1 MERKERATRLPRTTL
16 RQPNT
21 GAPRDQVQDFS
32 TESEG
37 RAKAVRHSVYGR
49 PRALTRTQIARVL
62 AWHDSRVT
70 FKELAASLNVS
81 TSTLRQVIKSRGS
94 HYKQAPPEER
104 GAALSAHRA
113 HVRGLQAANWL

>member
-1 MERKERATRLPRTTL
+1 MKRRERPMRLPGQV
-16 RQPNT
+16 RQPIRADVHRRGSQDLSIEAA
-21 GAPRDQVQDFS
+21 GAVRP
-32 TESEG
+32 
-37 RAKAVRHSVYGR
+37 VRHSVYGR
-49 PRALTRTQIARVL
+49 PRALTRSQIARVL

-104 GAALSAHRA
+104 AAALNAHRA
-113 HVRGLQAANWL
+113 HVRSLQAADWL

>member
-1 MERKERATRLPRTTL
+1 MKHKERATRLPEAAQR
-16 RQPNT
+16 RPNT
-21 GAPRDQVQDFS
+21 GAHPDQMRDIS
-32 TESEG
+32 KESVG
-37 RAKAVRHSVYGR
+37 RARAVRHSVYGR
-49 PRALTRTQIARVL
+49 PRALTTSQIVRVL

-104 GAALSAHRA
+104 AVALSVHRA
-113 HVRGLQAANWL
+113 HVRSLQAANWL

>member
-1 MERKERATRLPRTTL
+1 MKRQERAMRLPGTAQRL
-16 RQPNT
+16 SNT
-21 GAPRDQVQDFS
+21 GVPRDQVKDS
-32 TESEG
+32 SIDPAG

-49 PRALTRTQIARVL
+49 PRALTRTQISRVL

-113 HVRGLQAANWL
+113 HIRGIQAANWL

>member
-1 MERKERATRLPRTTL
+1 MKHQERATRVPEAAPR
-16 RQPNT
+16 RPNT
-21 GAPRDQVQDFS
+21 GARPDQGQDIS
-32 TESEG
+32 KELAG
-37 RAKAVRHSVYGR
+37 RARTVRHSVYGR

-104 GAALSAHRA
+104 AAALSVHRA

>member
-1 MERKERATRLPRTTL
+1 MKRQERATRLPGTAQR
-16 RQPNT
+16 RPIT
-21 GAPRDQVQDFS
+21 GARRDQEDFS
-32 TESEG
+32 TEPAG
-37 RAKAVRHSVYGR
+37 PAKAVRHSVYGR

-81 TSTLRQVIKSRGS
+81 TSTLRQVINSRGS

-104 GAALSAHRA
+104 AAALSIHRA

>member
-1 MERKERATRLPRTTL
+1 MKRQERATRLPGTAQR
-16 RQPNT
+16 RPST
-21 GAPRDQVQDFS
+21 GAPWGQAQDPSIQRVDQ
-32 TESEG
+32 
-37 RAKAVRHSVYGR
+37 AKAVRHSVYGR

-81 TSTLRQVIKSRGS
+81 TSTLRHVIKSRGS

-104 GAALSAHRA
+104 ATALSVHRA

>member
-1 MERKERATRLPRTTL
+1 MKRQERATRLPGTAQRC
-16 RQPNT
+16 PNT
-21 GAPRDQVQDFS
+21 GARRDQVPDFS
-32 TESEG
+32 TEPAG
-37 RAKAVRHSVYGR
+37 PAKAVRHSVYGR

-81 TSTLRQVIKSRGS
+81 TSTLRKVINSRGS

-104 GAALSAHRA
+104 AAALSVHRA
-113 HVRGLQAANWL
+113 HVRGLEAANWL

>member
-1 MERKERATRLPRTTL
+1 MKRQERATRLPGTAQR
-16 RQPNT
+16 RPNT
-21 GAPRDQVQDFS
+21 GGHRDQVQDYS
-32 TESEG
+32 TQPAG
-37 RAKAVRHSVYGR
+37 PAKAVRHSVYGR

-81 TSTLRQVIKSRGS
+81 TSTLRHVIYSRGN

-104 GAALSAHRA
+104 AAALSKHRA
-113 HVRGLQAANWL
+113 HVRGLQLANWL

>member
-1 MERKERATRLPRTTL
+1 MKRQERAARLPGPAQR
-16 RQPNT
+16 RPNA
-21 GAPRDQVQDFS
+21 GIPRDQEHDLS
-32 TESEG
+32 NEPTG
-37 RAKAVRHSVYGR
+37 RTKAVRHSVYGR

-104 GAALSAHRA
+104 AAALTAHRT
-113 HVRGLQAANWL
+113 HVRGLEAANWL